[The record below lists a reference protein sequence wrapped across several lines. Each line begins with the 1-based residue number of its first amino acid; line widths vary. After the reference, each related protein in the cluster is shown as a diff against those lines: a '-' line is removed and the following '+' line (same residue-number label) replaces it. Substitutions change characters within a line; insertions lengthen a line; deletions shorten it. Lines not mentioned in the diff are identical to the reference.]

1 MRLDDLQNTLQ
12 IPPEM
17 QTVQNAQPLQPKQA
31 TQGPSAVG
39 SAAAPAPSSRPAP
52 SMPQDDVSISK
63 RFLGGTQHSLHLRT
77 EAFRLLDQKEL
88 LSRER
93 SNYLSSA
100 LQKETDPTAIEA
112 TLSEIDQKISK
123 LDDALAGFWPIGSG
137 PDKAPPAA
145 PSAPRSNMATILSDL
160 EKISLQRIRS
170 GNSAEQFVG
179 THALPLTAE
188 QADRYSQFTHR
199 APVLS
204 RVSTDF

>member
-1 MRLDDLQNTLQ
+1 MRLDDLQSKMQ

-17 QTVQNAQPLQPKQA
+17 QALQNAQNMQPQQA
-31 TQGPSAVG
+31 TQGLAAVG
-39 SAAAPAPSSRPAP
+39 TEAASEPAAKPPV
-52 SMPQDDVSISK
+52 SMPQDYVSISK
-63 RFLGGTQHSLHLRT
+63 RFLGGAQQSLRLRT